1 MEEEGTRMHVTVGS
15 ATDVGRVRSGNE
27 DAFLADLPVLAVADG
42 MGGHAAGEVASA
54 LTVAALSD
62 LVGRED
68 LSVEDVVR
76 QLGLANA
83 RILDSARRHRE
94 QEGMGT
100 TVAGVALIGGSDG
113 GRQWAVFNVGD
124 SRVYE
129 STPSGLVQVTVDHS
143 LVQELVDVGVLTA
156 QEAAHHPSRNVV
168 TRSLGWEP
176 MVDVSVSTRPVTA
189 GQRLVVC
196 SDGLSDELEPQAL
209 EAVLGACPEADQ
221 AARALVQAALSA
233 GGHDNVTVLVV
244 DVSG

>member
-1 MEEEGTRMHVTVGS
+1 MHVTVGS

-62 LVGRED
+62 LVGRDD

-76 QLGLANA
+76 QLGRANE
-83 RILDSARRHRE
+83 RILDSARDHPE

-100 TVAGVALIGGSDG
+100 TVAGVALLGGIADAGASDG
-113 GRQWAVFNVGD
+113 ARRWAVFNVGD

-129 STPSGLVQVTVDHS
+129 HDASGLVQVTVDHS
-143 LVQELVDVGVLTA
+143 LVQELVDIGVLTA
-156 QEAAHHPSRNVV
+156 QEAARHPSRNVV
-168 TRSLGWEP
+168 TRSLGREP

-196 SDGLSDELEPQAL
+196 SDGLSDELDPAEL
-209 EAVLGACPEADQ
+209 EAVLRSCPDAGQ
-221 AARALVQAALSA
+221 AARALVQAALEA

-244 DVSG
+244 DVSA

>member
-1 MEEEGTRMHVTVGS
+1 MHVTVGS

-62 LVGRED
+62 LVGRDD

-76 QLGLANA
+76 QLGLAND
-83 RILDSARRHRE
+83 RILGSARDHPE

-100 TVAGVALIGGSDG
+100 TVAGVALLGGNPDAAASDG
-113 GRQWAVFNVGD
+113 DPQWAIFNVGD

-129 STPSGLVQVTVDHS
+129 HGPAGLVQVTVDHS
-143 LVQELVDVGVLTA
+143 LVQELVEIGVLTA
-156 QEAAHHPSRNVV
+156 QEAARHPSRNVV
-168 TRSLGWEP
+168 TRSLGREP
-176 MVDVSVSTRPVTA
+176 MVEVSVSTRPVTP

-196 SDGLSDELEPQAL
+196 SDGLSDELDPAEL
-209 EAVLGACPEADQ
+209 DAVLRSCPDAEQ
-221 AARALVQAALSA
+221 AARALVQAALEA

-244 DVSG
+244 DVSA

>member
-1 MEEEGTRMHVTVGS
+1 MHVTVGS

-62 LVGRED
+62 LAGRAD

-76 QLGLANA
+76 QLGRANE
-83 RILDSARRHRE
+83 RILDSARDHPE

-100 TVAGVALIGGSDG
+100 TVAGVALLGGGAGADDG
-113 GRQWAVFNVGD
+113 GPRWAVFNVGD

-129 STPSGLVQVTVDHS
+129 QDASGLVQVTVDHS

-156 QEAAHHPSRNVV
+156 QEAARHPSRNVV
-168 TRSLGWEP
+168 TRSLGREP
-176 MVDVSVSTRPVTA
+176 MVDVSVTTRPVTP

-196 SDGLSDELEPQAL
+196 SDGLSDELDPAEL
-209 EAVLGACPEADQ
+209 EAVLRSCPDADQ
-221 AARALVQAALSA
+221 AARALVQAALEA

-244 DVSG
+244 DVSA